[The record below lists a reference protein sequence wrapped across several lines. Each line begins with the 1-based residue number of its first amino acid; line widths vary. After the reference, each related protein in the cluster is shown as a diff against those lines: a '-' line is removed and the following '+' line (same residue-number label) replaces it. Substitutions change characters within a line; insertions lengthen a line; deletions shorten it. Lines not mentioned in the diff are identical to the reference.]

1 MKLDHSNSCVK
12 ATMPVAASLLAQFS
26 QYREIYIN
34 SAGHHRMRR
43 LLNSGT
49 LRGIAAGILGFVVY
63 GGWAFYVNSQ
73 HGIALGFKAGLV
85 QGTYS
90 FALTL
95 STTMLME
102 FLLTSLQNTR
112 GPYFLTLSITNTI
125 TFATAYLINW
135 VFRTPEILLTIF
147 PGFLIGIAYSAFY
160 LLSLS
165 RLSRSNSGNH
175 AD

>member
-1 MKLDHSNSCVK
+1 
-12 ATMPVAASLLAQFS
+12 VAASLLAQFS
-26 QYREIYIN
+26 QYREIYVN
-34 SAGHHRMRR
+34 STGHHRMRR

-49 LRGIAAGILGFVVY
+49 LRGIAAGTLGFIVY

-73 HGIALGFKAGLV
+73 HGIAVGFKAGFV

-102 FLLTSLQNTR
+102 FLWTSLQNTR
-112 GPYFLTLSITNTI
+112 RPYFLTLSITNTI
-125 TFATAYLINW
+125 TFTTAYLINW
-135 VFRTPEILLTIF
+135 VFGTPEILLTIL
-147 PGFLIGIAYSAFY
+147 PGFLIGIGYTAFY
-160 LLSLS
+160 LFSLS
-165 RLSRSNSGNH
+165 KLNSVNH

>member
-1 MKLDHSNSCVK
+1 MSKSHHTGSGL
-12 ATMPVAASLLAQFS
+12 SLLAQFG
-26 QYREIYIN
+26 QYREIYVN
-34 SAGHHRMRR
+34 WPGHHRMRH
-43 LLNSGT
+43 LLDSRT
-49 LRGIAAGILGFVVY
+49 LRGIAAGILGFIAY
-63 GGWAFYVNSQ
+63 GGWALYVNSQ
-73 HGIALGFKAGLV
+73 HGIAVGFKAGFV

-147 PGFLIGIAYSAFY
+147 PGFLIGIVYTAFY

-165 RLSRSNSGNH
+165 RLSRLNSGNH